1 VIDTISSLL
10 YLGAYVIAALGGH
23 VVVRWVLKLCPLPE
37 GDGYRGLRRAGT
49 VIGVLER
56 LFTVTL
62 VLLGQYAAITILFAA
77 KSIVRFGEA
86 KERRFAEYYLVGTLA
101 SILFALLAAQAALKV
116 AQLLGS

>member
-1 VIDTISSLL
+1 MSSLS
-10 YLGAYVIAALGGH
+10 YLGAYVIAVLGGH
-23 VVVRWVLKLCPLPE
+23 VVVRWVLRLCPLPE
-37 GDGYRGLRRAGT
+37 GSGYQGLKRAGT

-101 SILFALLAAQAALKV
+101 SILFALLTAQAALKV
-116 AQLLGS
+116 AQLLRP